1 MNYWPLKSV
10 SVDYRLGVDQIAG
23 MLAQIGAVTPN
34 ALAGEL
40 LRLLSAH
47 VPIAQCTVFAYEG
60 QGTPRIVSFAD
71 RARTM
76 QLPEI
81 SRSYASQFYRLDGN
95 RDAMA
100 SADAKCPSSRILV
113 HRQSGDDI
121 AHPDYRRICYD
132 QPQISDRLALLN
144 LFDGWRW
151 LSVNFYR
158 GREHGRFSPREIE
171 YIEAL
176 APLVMQMVRLHYN
189 VHLSVNELPEMVV
202 LRLCRAYPE
211 LTKRDGELLKCV
223 LTGMTIEETA
233 ERMGIKLSSA
243 QTYVKRLYRKLGVS
257 GQRELVGLA
266 LKLAPAH

>member
-10 SVDYRLGVDQIAG
+10 SLDYRLGIEQLAG
-23 MLAQIGAVTPN
+23 MLSQVGAVAPN

-40 LRLLSAH
+40 LQLLSAH
-47 VPIAQCTVFAYEG
+47 MPIAQCTIFAYEG
-60 QGTPRIVSFAD
+60 QNTPRVVSFAD

-81 SRSYASQFYRLDGN
+81 SRSYATQFYRLDGN

-100 SADAKCPSSRILV
+100 AEDEARTSGRILV
-113 HRQSGDDI
+113 QRQSGDDI

-132 QPQISDRLALLN
+132 LPQVSDRLALLN

-171 YIEAL
+171 YIESL

-189 VHLSVNELPEMVV
+189 VHLSANELPELLVQ
-202 LRLCRAYPE
+202 RLARTYPE
-211 LTKRDGELLKCV
+211 LTRRDMELLKCT
-223 LTGMTIEETA
+223 LTGLTVEETA

-257 GQRELVGLA
+257 AHRELVGLA
-266 LKLAPAH
+266 LKLAPH